1 MLTIVL
7 YSFFAKR
14 VEAIYLFRYFTHTK
28 IVAMYKP
35 YFYIIIFLLYFEA
48 MAQKDTI
55 SIKKLIDQAYTFE
68 KKEPKKAIQLYKKVH
83 LLSLKANYQVGA
95 FKSLLYSGFVYSDI
109 GKYDSAKYYYDKT
122 IDYSKK
128 TKFLLGEAKGYAN
141 LANLLQYKGE
151 YPEAIKNYIKSIK
164 IFEKTKDSAII
175 SQSYQ
180 NLSAIYTQFSNK
192 KLEFFYLKKAEQ
204 FMPKANKVQLALLY
218 GDIGLGFIRY
228 NNFAESLSY
237 FKKAEAIAVKENNN
251 ELWFYVTRN
260 FGEYY
265 RIKKE
270 YKKAIPYYEKAFKLA
285 DSAVDIIR
293 KNDLMYIVSGLYLN
307 DGNYSKALE
316 LANQSLELSRKIDA
330 SEFEYK
336 TLKRLSE
343 IHNKLNQPQKAYDF
357 LEKSYVLKDTVFSQ
371 NHLKETT
378 LLQTKFETE
387 KKDKSIAEQQVKLK
401 RQELDLIKSQ
411 KEKQMYFIASLGLI
425 LVTLGIWYFFRQRQK
440 IKNKEII
447 ALHQQQE
454 IAKLEALI
462 DGEEKERRRIAQ
474 ELHDGLNGDLSA
486 IKYRLSTLEESG
498 LSKIDTENLN
508 KVIDM
513 IDESCA
519 QVRSISHNL
528 MPSSILEYGLIET
541 IREYCIKINTSDTF
555 KIDFQFFGNYIALS
569 KKSETVIYRIIQ
581 ELVTN
586 ILKHSKAT
594 EALIQFNYRED
605 ELFITVEDNGIGFN
619 KNAISP
625 GIGHKNIKTRIDFL
639 NAQLDVD
646 SSSAGTSYT
655 ISIDLN
661 KVK

>member
-1 MLTIVL
+1 
-7 YSFFAKR
+7 
-14 VEAIYLFRYFTHTK
+14 
-28 IVAMYKP
+28 MYKP
-35 YFYIIIFLLYFEA
+35 YFYIIIFLLSFEA

-55 SIKKLIDQAYTFE
+55 
-68 KKEPKKAIQLYKKVH
+68 AIQKLMDQSYSLEQNQPEKALQLYQKTH
-83 LLSLKANYQVGA
+83 QLSLKANYKEGA
-95 FKSLLYSGFVYSDI
+95 YKSLLYSGIVYSDN
-109 GKYDSAKYYYDKT
+109 GKYDSAIHFYNKT
-122 IDYSKK
+122 IRYCSKEK
-128 TKFLLGEAKGYAN
+128 ISIGIAKGYAN
-141 LANLLQYKGE
+141 IANAYQFKGD
-151 YPEAIKNYIKSIK
+151 YSKSAKYYLSSIK
-164 IFEKTKDSAII
+164 LFEKTKDSAII

-180 NLSAIYTQFSNK
+180 NLSALYDNINND
-192 KLEFFYLKKAEQ
+192 KLELLYLKKAIQYSDKTKKEQ
-204 FMPKANKVQLALLY
+204 LGLLY
-218 GDIGLGFIRY
+218 GDIGLTLLKQNKTKEAFV
-228 NNFAESLSY
+228 Y
-237 FKKAEAIAVKENNN
+237 FKKTE
-251 ELWFYVTRN
+251 ELSKMDKSERLLFFTKRN

-265 RIKKE
+265 KNTKE
-270 YKKAIPYYEKAFKLA
+270 YSKAISCFEDALALSENQKDIFQKA
-285 DSAVDIIR
+285 
-293 KNDLMYIVSGLYLN
+293 DLYDNLSGLYLETKKFN
-307 DGNYSKALE
+307 KALKYSFLTLE
-316 LANQSLELSRKIDA
+316 LAKKINAKEFLFRSQKRISTIYSGMGQSE
-330 SEFEYK
+330 
-336 TLKRLSE
+336 
-343 IHNKLNQPQKAYDF
+343 KAYKY
-357 LEKSYVLKDTVFSQ
+357 LLLSSNLKDTLLNENQTKQMS
-371 NHLKETT
+371 
-378 LLQTKFETE
+378 LLQTRFETE
-387 KKDKSIAEQQVKLK
+387 KKDKSIAEQQIVLK
-401 RQELDLIKSQ
+401 KQELDLIKSQ

-498 LSKIDTENLN
+498 LSAIDTENLT
-508 KVIDM
+508 KVINM

-528 MPSSILEYGLIET
+528 MPSSILQYGLIET

-555 KIDFQFFGNYIALS
+555 KIDFQFFGNYIGLS
-569 KKSETVIYRIIQ
+569 KKTETVIYRIIQ

-586 ILKHSKAT
+586 ILKHSKST
-594 EALIQFNYRED
+594 EAMIQFNYRED
-605 ELFITVEDNGIGFN
+605 ELFITVEDNGIGFD

-639 NAQLDVD
+639 NAQLDID

>member
-1 MLTIVL
+1 
-7 YSFFAKR
+7 
-14 VEAIYLFRYFTHTK
+14 
-28 IVAMYKP
+28 MYKP
-35 YFYIIIFLLYFEA
+35 YFYIIIFLLSFEA
-48 MAQKDTI
+48 MAQKDTV
-55 SIKKLIDQAYTFE
+55 SIQKLMDQAYSLEQNQPE
-68 KKEPKKAIQLYKKVH
+68 KALQLYQKTH
-83 LLSLKANYQVGA
+83 QLSLKTKYKEGVY
-95 FKSLLYSGFVYSDI
+95 KSLLYSGIVNSDN
-109 GKYDSAKYYYDKT
+109 GKYDSAIHYYNKT
-122 IDYSKK
+122 IRYCSKENISI
-128 TKFLLGEAKGYAN
+128 GIAKGYAN
-141 LANLLQYKGE
+141 MANVYQFKGD
-151 YPEAIKNYIKSIK
+151 YSKAAKYYLGSIK
-164 IFEKTKDSAII
+164 LFEKTKDSAII

-180 NLSAIYTQFSNK
+180 NLSALYDNINNE
-192 KLEFFYLKKAEQ
+192 KLELLYLKKAIQYSDKTKKEQ
-204 FMPKANKVQLALLY
+204 LGLLY
-218 GDIGLGFIRY
+218 GDVGLTLLNQNKTKEAFV
-228 NNFAESLSY
+228 Y
-237 FKKAEAIAVKENNN
+237 FKKTENLSKMDKS
-251 ELWFYVTRN
+251 ERLLFFTERN

-265 RIKKE
+265 KKTKN
-270 YKKAIPYYEKAFKLA
+270 YLKAISYYEDALALPESQKDAFQKA
-285 DSAVDIIR
+285 
-293 KNDLMYIVSGLYLN
+293 DLYNTLSELYLEIK
-307 DGNYSKALE
+307 NYNKSLHYGFLTLE
-316 LANQSLELSRKIDA
+316 LAKEINAKEFLFRSQKRISTIYNQLGQ
-330 SEFEYK
+330 Y
-336 TLKRLSE
+336 
-343 IHNKLNQPQKAYDF
+343 QKGYDY
-357 LEKSYVLKDTVFSQ
+357 LLISSNLKDTLLNENQSKQMSF
-371 NHLKETT
+371 
-378 LLQTKFETE
+378 LQTRFETE
-387 KKDKSIAEQQVKLK
+387 KKDKSIAEQQIKLK
-401 RQELDLIKSQ
+401 KQELDLIKSQ
-411 KEKQMYFIASLGLI
+411 KEKQLYFIASLGLI
-425 LVTLGIWYFFRQRQK
+425 LVSLGIWYFFRQRQK

-447 ALHQQQE
+447 ALQQQQE

-498 LSKIDTENLN
+498 LSAIDTENLT
-508 KVIDM
+508 KVINM

-569 KKSETVIYRIIQ
+569 KKTETVIYRIIQ

-605 ELFITVEDNGIGFN
+605 ELFITVEDNGIGFD

-646 SSSAGTSYT
+646 SSSTGTSYT